1 MNAPKD
7 CNGRGKCVNGPTG
20 DVECA
25 CEDGYRGIL
34 CEVKTCPSDCSGH
47 GVCHSGNCSCAG
59 NWTGAGCER
68 LACPYFHDQECAGPD
83 NGECV
88 KGECVCKPGFVGAA
102 CQAKPCQDDCSG
114 HGSCSRE
121 GKCQCVCDKESGC
134 FVGDT
139 CATQTCPSANG
150 KMCGAQG
157 ACVAHKCMCYGNHG
171 GFACESTICPMTAA
185 TSNQSSAQQCS
196 GHGKCHFDSGI
207 CACQEGW
214 GGSGCQAKVCDN
226 DCSGHGSCNITTGYC
241 YCQEGFTGAD
251 CNSLSCPNDC
261 HARGTCVNGRCNCKE
276 GWWREDCSERTC
288 KEDCSMN
295 GVCSDGECLCNPGR
309 AGKACE
315 LVSVCP
321 QNCSGH
327 GVCKPGASMGECQ
340 CSEGWCGA
348 DCNTKLCPNDCSG
361 HGECRNGTCA
371 CFFNQEQPKQCNLQ
385 QPDEKCSSWFQDDCS
400 DLTCPFKC
408 HSHGKC
414 ENGTCSCN
422 WPYAGKYC
430 STYCNPDSN
439 FYCQNLCDK
448 SCKNRTRSLSGKSS
462 ESGVA
467 LPGLSTCSQICVP
480 KCLDKL
486 FNDMEPPKPECVA
499 AILKTTRGSS
509 AMRQLT
515 KRTAVHEM
523 AESTGDTM
531 ATAIEGKAP
540 VPPEDQTDPSSL

>member
-1 MNAPKD
+1 
-7 CNGRGKCVNGPTG
+7 
-20 DVECA
+20 
-25 CEDGYRGIL
+25 
-34 CEVKTCPSDCSGH
+34 
-47 GVCHSGNCSCAG
+47 
-59 NWTGAGCER
+59 
-68 LACPYFHDQECAGPD
+68 
-83 NGECV
+83 
-88 KGECVCKPGFVGAA
+88 
-102 CQAKPCQDDCSG
+102 
-114 HGSCSRE
+114 
-121 GKCQCVCDKESGC
+121 
-134 FVGDT
+134 
-139 CATQTCPSANG
+139 
-150 KMCGAQG
+150 
-157 ACVAHKCMCYGNHG
+157 
-171 GFACESTICPMTAA
+171 
-185 TSNQSSAQQCS
+185 
-196 GHGKCHFDSGI
+196 
-207 CACQEGW
+207 
-214 GGSGCQAKVCDN
+214 
-226 DCSGHGSCNITTGYC
+226 
-241 YCQEGFTGAD
+241 
-251 CNSLSCPNDC
+251 
-261 HARGTCVNGRCNCKE
+261 
-276 GWWREDCSERTC
+276 
-288 KEDCSMN
+288 MN

-315 LVSVCP
+315 MVSVCP

-327 GVCKPGASMGECQ
+327 GVCKPGAKMGECQ

-348 DCNTKLCPNDCSG
+348 DCNTKMCLNDCSG

-400 DLTCPFKC
+400 EMTCPFKC

-414 ENGTCSCN
+414 DNGTCSCN

-467 LPGLSTCSQICVP
+467 LPGLSTCSQICLP

-499 AILKTTRGSS
+499 AVLKTTRGPS

-531 ATAIEGKAP
+531 ASAIEGKAP
-540 VPPEDQTDPSSL
+540 VPAEDQTDPSSL